1 MLLKS
6 KGYYHTVTII
16 KKPFM
21 LQIKKKNMSNVK
33 KKTTH
38 KKTSKKI
45 TAHTKNIKGKKT
57 TKKSRKKISTQS
69 KKSTKKMEKKLEGNL
84 AITKKEKIDTHK
96 KSHDHI
102 SKKAESKTKVSKA
115 DKLNIENKDD
125 LVARHLLRLYQ
136 FIKENDPINEQELLE
151 EMDKGTPNEE
161 LRLKITQLEL
171 EIESIYEE
179 NHALRQNA
187 LQTQIEAEDQI
198 ESTEFENRE
207 LKEKVKEINNFVKTE
222 LEKRAKR
229 FEIIIADLRARL
241 RDALEKNEKITE
253 VNERIEYMQKQVT
266 TFFDKNEALTK
277 QYDELDQKYVNLT
290 ENFEESQDNNQK
302 LEAKNKELHKK
313 VELQKL
319 VIDGYKRKE
328 MKH

>member
-1 MLLKS
+1 
-6 KGYYHTVTII
+6 
-16 KKPFM
+16 M
-21 LQIKKKNMSNVK
+21 LQTKKKNMPNVK
-33 KKTTH
+33 KKTIQNVKKKIS
-38 KKTSKKI
+38 KKTSSD
-45 TAHTKNIKGKKT
+45 TKNIKGKKT
-57 TKKSRKKISTQS
+57 SKKTTK
-69 KKSTKKMEKKLEGNL
+69 KKSTKSKKPAKKMEKFIETNLETPKKLKND
-84 AITKKEKIDTHK
+84 IDLD
-96 KSHDHI
+96 SQVHI
-102 SKKAESKTKVSKA
+102 SKKAQRKTKVTDA
-115 DKLNIENKDD
+115 HELNTENKDN

-136 FIKENDPINEQELLE
+136 FIKQNDPINEQKLLE

-198 ESTEFENRE
+198 ESIEFENRE
-207 LKEKVKEINNFVKTE
+207 LKEKVQEINVFVKEE

-229 FEIIIADLRARL
+229 FEIIIEDLRARL
-241 RDALEKNEKITE
+241 REALEKNEKITE

-266 TFFDKNEALTK
+266 TFFDKNEKLTK
-277 QYDELDQKYVNLT
+277 QHNKLDQKYVNLT
-290 ENFEESQDNNQK
+290 EKYEESQSKNQK
-302 LEAKNKELHKK
+302 LETKNKELHKK

-328 MKH
+328 VKRK

>member
-1 MLLKS
+1 
-6 KGYYHTVTII
+6 
-16 KKPFM
+16 M

-38 KKTSKKI
+38 TIKKKTSKK
-45 TAHTKNIKGKKT
+45 TSSNTKNIKGKKT
-57 TKKSRKKISTQS
+57 S
-69 KKSTKKMEKKLEGNL
+69 KKSTKKKSIQSKKPAKKMEKFIENNRETSKKLKSETILNSQVQ
-84 AITKKEKIDTHK
+84 ISKKTHK
-96 KSHDHI
+96 KSKEPNTD
-102 SKKAESKTKVSKA
+102 KLKAE
-115 DKLNIENKDD
+115 NREN

-207 LKEKVKEINNFVKTE
+207 LKEKVREINDYVKAE

-229 FEIIIADLRARL
+229 FEIIIEDLRARL
-241 RDALEKNEKITE
+241 REAVEKNEKITE
-253 VNERIEYMQKQVT
+253 VSERIEYMQQQVT
-266 TFFDKNEALTK
+266 SLFDQNEALTNLNNK
-277 QYDELDQKYVNLT
+277 LELKLGNLK
-290 ENFEESQDNNQK
+290 EKFEDSQQNNQK
-302 LEAKNKELHKK
+302 LESKNKELHKK

>member
-1 MLLKS
+1 MENKLE
-6 KGYYHTVTII
+6 
-16 KKPFM
+16 
-21 LQIKKKNMSNVK
+21 
-33 KKTTH
+33 
-38 KKTSKKI
+38 
-45 TAHTKNIKGKKT
+45 TKLET
-57 TKKSRKKISTQS
+57 TKK
-69 KKSTKKMEKKLEGNL
+69 
-84 AITKKEKIDTHK
+84 AKIDTDID
-96 KSHDHI
+96 SQVHI
-102 SKKAESKTKVSKA
+102 SKKAKRKTKVSNA
-115 DKLNIENKDD
+115 DKLNTENKDE
-125 LVARHLLRLYQ
+125 LVARHLLTLYQ

-207 LKEKVKEINNFVKTE
+207 LKEKVKEINTFVKAE

-229 FEIIIADLRARL
+229 FEIIIEDLRARL
-241 RDALEKNEKITE
+241 REALEKNEKITE

-266 TFFDKNEALTK
+266 SFFDKNEALTK
-277 QYDELDQKYVNLT
+277 QYNELDLKYVNLN
-290 ENFEESQDNNQK
+290 EKCEESQENNQK
-302 LEAKNKELHKK
+302 LEAKNKELNKK

>member
-1 MLLKS
+1 
-6 KGYYHTVTII
+6 
-16 KKPFM
+16 M
-21 LQIKKKNMSNVK
+21 LQIKKKNMPNVK
-33 KKTTH
+33 KKTIQNVKKKIS
-38 KKTSKKI
+38 KKTSSD
-45 TAHTKNIKGKKT
+45 AKNIKGKKT
-57 TKKSRKKISTQS
+57 SKKTTK
-69 KKSTKKMEKKLEGNL
+69 KKSTKSKKPAKKMEKFIETNLETPKKLKND
-84 AITKKEKIDTHK
+84 IDLD
-96 KSHDHI
+96 SQVHI
-102 SKKAESKTKVSKA
+102 SKKPKRKTKVS
-115 DKLNIENKDD
+115 DSHELNAENKDD

-136 FIKENDPINEQELLE
+136 FIKQNDPINEQKLLE

-161 LRLKITQLEL
+161 LRLKITQLSL

-207 LKEKVKEINNFVKTE
+207 LKEKVQEINSFVKSE

-229 FEIIIADLRARL
+229 FEIIIEDLRARL
-241 RDALEKNEKITE
+241 REALEKNEKITE

-266 TFFDKNEALTK
+266 TFFDKNENLTK
-277 QYDELDQKYVNLT
+277 QHNKLDQKYINLN
-290 ENFEESQDNNQK
+290 EKYEESQVKNQK
-302 LEAKNKELHKK
+302 LETRNKELHKK

-328 MKH
+328 AKR

>member
-1 MLLKS
+1 M
-6 KGYYHTVTII
+6 
-16 KKPFM
+16 P
-21 LQIKKKNMSNVK
+21 NVK
-33 KKTTH
+33 KKTIQNIKKKIS
-38 KKTSKKI
+38 KKTSSD
-45 TAHTKNIKGKKT
+45 AKNIKGKKT
-57 TKKSRKKISTQS
+57 KKKTTKKKSTKS
-69 KKSTKKMEKKLEGNL
+69 KKSTKKMEKFIETNLETPKKLKNEPIL
-84 AITKKEKIDTHK
+84 DSKVI
-96 KSHDHI
+96 I
-102 SKKAESKTKVSKA
+102 SKKAERKSKVTEA
-115 DKLNIENKDD
+115 HELNTENKDN

-136 FIKENDPINEQELLE
+136 FIKQNDPINEQKLLE

-161 LRLKITQLEL
+161 LRLKITQLDL

-207 LKEKVKEINNFVKTE
+207 LKEKVQEINKFVKAE

-229 FEIIIADLRARL
+229 FEIIIEDLRARL

-253 VNERIEYMQKQVT
+253 VNERIEYMQQQVT
-266 TFFDKNEALTK
+266 SFFDKNEKLTK
-277 QYDELDQKYVNLT
+277 QHDKLDQKLIPGFSYRIK
-290 ENFEESQDNNQK
+290 NQK
-302 LEAKNKELHKK
+302 LESKNKELHKK

-328 MKH
+328 AKR